1 MFSPETIVPL
11 QRYFHA
17 DTVFFG
23 GSTQKIFRWIG
34 VLFSVQIFN
43 KRLDA
48 AFVVEMI
55 FFAIALVA
63 QADGDAPEFRNDS
76 SRRRFARDLIFKFSD
91 VGVEGFRGSAEAYHR
106 AGFIGIASD
115 GEGAC
120 GTPCSEMNL
129 TVNFAISLDSQFQF
143 FATGR

>member
-1 MFSPETIVPL
+1 MSTAVALRNVVGKAVDVFLETVVPL

-23 GSTQKIFRWIG
+23 GEVEDIRVDRRFI
-34 VLFSVQIFN
+34 LVQIFN

-63 QADGDAPEFRNDS
+63 QADGDA
-76 SRRRFARDLIFKFSD
+76 
-91 VGVEGFRGSAEAYHR
+91 
-106 AGFIGIASD
+106 
-115 GEGAC
+115 
-120 GTPCSEMNL
+120 
-129 TVNFAISLDSQFQF
+129 
-143 FATGR
+143 